1 MYVHYIQLK
10 VKKNRLIK
18 ASVTYNLKIQRQSLL
33 TDVFFRLFGSLSRS
47 CDRPLKSIY
56 RNSLAVQWLG
66 GFPGG
71 SMIQNPPAKQKTS
84 SISGLGRAPGES
96 NGNPLQ
102 YSCLGN
108 PMNRGAWRATV
119 HGVTKELDMTW
130 RLNNNQWLGF
140 CAFTAKGDGL
150 GSISGWELRTR
161 KPQGLAKNIC
171 ILVDQSCPTLRDS
184 MNCSSPSSSVHG
196 ILQTKILEWVAVKNS
211 L

>member
-1 MYVHYIQLK
+1 M
-10 VKKNRLIK
+10 
-18 ASVTYNLKIQRQSLL
+18 L
-33 TDVFFRLFGSLSRS
+33 TDVFFRLFSSLSRS

-56 RNSLAVQWLG
+56 RNCLAVQWLG

-84 SISGLGRAPGES
+84 LISGLGRAPGES

-130 RLNNNQWLGF
+130 RLNNNQWLGL

-150 GSISGWELRTR
+150 GSTSGWGTKNPKATR
-161 KPQGLAKNIC
+161 LGQEYMYLSRSIM
-171 ILVDQSCPTLRDS
+171 SHS
-184 MNCSSPSSSVHG
+184 
-196 ILQTKILEWVAVKNS
+196 
-211 L
+211 